1 MQFVHGAS
9 GVGTMN
15 TGWSTGED
23 DSGQKISDE
32 SLGGECGGTQ
42 DEEMKWVGEED
53 EAEDVQKEGEWEWER
68 EKEEGEEGG
77 AVDEEKTNCC
87 GSI

>member
-1 MQFVHGAS
+1 
-9 GVGTMN
+9 MN

-53 EAEDVQKEGEWEWER
+53 EAEDVQKGGRVGVGEGER
-68 EKEEGEEGG
+68 GRGRG
-77 AVDEEKTNCC
+77 R
-87 GSI
+87 GSR